1 MAGSVMGCRPACFG
15 LMQERCG
22 IADFAMN
29 VRGLPEHG
37 RVLIA
42 LCMSDI
48 LGDYLKTI
56 GRIPLLSVEEELH
69 HGRLIRAWLDQT
81 EPPKAVERRG
91 RRALDRMVN
100 ANLRLVV
107 SVVSKYRSRIR
118 GNCIDMMD
126 LIQAGN
132 LGLIRAAE
140 KFDPARGYRFS
151 TYGYWWI
158 RQAVARF
165 IHEYN
170 YLIRIPHSLLSLA
183 VKMSHLQA
191 ANGGS
196 LKAEDVARISGED
209 EKRVAQASLLLFY
222 NNMVSLDQGMAGAE
236 GGELTLKDTIP
247 SADRN
252 AVVDD
257 YDWLERYMA
266 QLSPFEVQVLNL
278 RFSSEK
284 KLSLADVSRLTGKTR
299 HHVQAV
305 EGRALGKLRRNVA
318 PALNPD

>member
-1 MAGSVMGCRPACFG
+1 MGCKPDCFES
-15 LMQERCG
+15 LQERRR
-22 IADFAMN
+22 IAFFGFDL
-29 VRGLPEHG
+29 RGVAEHG
-37 RVLIA
+37 WVLVD

-69 HGRLIRAWLDQT
+69 HGRLIRAWLDQP
-81 EPPKAVERRG
+81 EPSKAVERRG

-107 SVVSKYRSRIR
+107 SVVSKFRSRIR

-140 KFDPARGYRFS
+140 KFDPMRGYRFS

-183 VKMSHLQA
+183 VKMSHLQV
-191 ANGGS
+191 ANGGA
-196 LKAEDVARISGED
+196 LKVEDVARISGED

-222 NNMVSLDQGMAGAE
+222 NNMVSLDQCMAGTE

-247 SADRN
+247 SADKN

-257 YDWLERYMA
+257 YGWLERYMA
-266 QLSPFEVQVLNL
+266 QLSPFEIQVLNL
-278 RFSSEK
+278 RFASEK
-284 KLSLADVSRLTGKTR
+284 KLSLADISRLTGKTR

-305 EGRALGKLRRNVA
+305 EGRALGKLRRTVV

>member
-1 MAGSVMGCRPACFG
+1 
-15 LMQERCG
+15 
-22 IADFAMN
+22 
-29 VRGLPEHG
+29 
-37 RVLIA
+37 
-42 LCMSDI
+42 MSDI

-69 HGRLIRAWLDQT
+69 HGRLVRAWLDQA
-81 EPPKAVERRG
+81 EPSKAVERRG

-107 SVVSKYRSRIR
+107 SVVSKYRNRIR
-118 GNCIDMMD
+118 GNCIDTMD

-132 LGLIRAAE
+132 LGLIRAVE
-140 KFDPARGYRFS
+140 KFDPTRGYRFS

-183 VKMSHLQA
+183 VKMSHLQV
-191 ANGGS
+191 ANGGP
-196 LKAEDVARISGED
+196 LKVEDVARIRGED

-222 NNMVSLDQGMAGAE
+222 NNMVSLDQGLSGAD

-247 SADRN
+247 SAN
-252 AVVDD
+252 KNVVVDD
-257 YDWLERYMA
+257 YVWLERYMA
-266 QLSPFEVQVLNL
+266 QLSPLEIQVLNL
-278 RFSSEK
+278 RFSSDRK
-284 KLSLADVSRLTGKTR
+284 MSLVDISRLTGKTR

-305 EGRALGKLRRNVA
+305 EGRALGKLRRSVVT
-318 PALNPD
+318 ALNPD

>member
-1 MAGSVMGCRPACFG
+1 
-15 LMQERCG
+15 
-22 IADFAMN
+22 
-29 VRGLPEHG
+29 
-37 RVLIA
+37 
-42 LCMSDI
+42 MSDI
-48 LGDYLKTI
+48 LGDYLKAI

-69 HGRLIRAWLDQT
+69 HGRLVRAWLDEDQSSKT
-81 EPPKAVERRG
+81 IERRG

-140 KFDPARGYRFS
+140 KFDPSRGYRFS

-183 VKMSHLQA
+183 VKMSHLQV
-191 ANGGS
+191 ANGGA
-196 LKAEDVARISGED
+196 LKVEDVVRISGED
-209 EKRVAQASLLLFY
+209 EKRVAQANLLLYY
-222 NNMVSLDQGMAGAE
+222 NNMVSLDQGVSGAE

-247 SADRN
+247 SADKN

-257 YDWLERYMA
+257 YAWLERYVA
-266 QLSPFEVQVLNL
+266 QLSPFEIQVLNL
-278 RFSSEK
+278 RFSSDK
-284 KLSLADVSRLTGKTR
+284 KLSLVDVSRLTGKTR
-299 HHVQAV
+299 HHVQVV
-305 EGRALGKLRRNVA
+305 ESRALGKLRRNVV

>member
-1 MAGSVMGCRPACFG
+1 
-15 LMQERCG
+15 
-22 IADFAMN
+22 
-29 VRGLPEHG
+29 
-37 RVLIA
+37 
-42 LCMSDI
+42 MSDI

-69 HGRLIRAWLDQT
+69 HGRLVRAWLDQA
-81 EPPKAVERRG
+81 EPSKAVERRG

-107 SVVSKYRSRIR
+107 SVVSKYRNRIR
-118 GNCIDMMD
+118 GNCIDTMD

-132 LGLIRAAE
+132 LGLIRAVE
-140 KFDPARGYRFS
+140 KFDPTRGYRFS

-183 VKMSHLQA
+183 VKMSHLQV
-191 ANGGS
+191 ANGGP
-196 LKAEDVARISGED
+196 LKVEDVARISGED

-222 NNMVSLDQGMAGAE
+222 NNMVSLDQGLSGAD

-247 SADRN
+247 SAN
-252 AVVDD
+252 KNVAVDD
-257 YDWLERYMA
+257 YVWLERYIA
-266 QLSPFEVQVLNL
+266 QLSPLEIQVLNL
-278 RFSSEK
+278 RFSSDRK
-284 KLSLADVSRLTGKTR
+284 MSLVDISRLTGKTR

-305 EGRALGKLRRNVA
+305 EGRALGKLRRSVVT
-318 PALNPD
+318 ALNPD

>member
-1 MAGSVMGCRPACFG
+1 
-15 LMQERCG
+15 
-22 IADFAMN
+22 
-29 VRGLPEHG
+29 
-37 RVLIA
+37 
-42 LCMSDI
+42 MSDI
-48 LGDYLKTI
+48 LGDYLKAI

-69 HGRLIRAWLDQT
+69 HGRLIRGWLDEDQ
-81 EPPKAVERRG
+81 PSRAIERRG

-140 KFDPARGYRFS
+140 KFDPSRGYRFS

-183 VKMSHLQA
+183 VKMSHLQV
-191 ANGGS
+191 ANGGA
-196 LKAEDVARISGED
+196 LKVEDVVRISGED
-209 EKRVAQASLLLFY
+209 EKRVSQANLLLYY
-222 NNMVSLDQGMAGAE
+222 NNMVSLDQGMSGVE

-247 SADRN
+247 AADKN
-252 AVVDD
+252 AVIDD
-257 YDWLERYMA
+257 YAWLERYVA
-266 QLSPFEVQVLNL
+266 QLSPFEIQVLNL
-278 RFSSEK
+278 RFSSDK
-284 KLSLADVSRLTGKTR
+284 KLSLVEVSRLTGKTR
-299 HHVQAV
+299 HYVQVV
-305 EGRALGKLRRNVA
+305 ESRALGKLRRNVV

>member
-1 MAGSVMGCRPACFG
+1 
-15 LMQERCG
+15 MQERRR
-22 IADFAMN
+22 IADFAIDL
-29 VRGLPEHG
+29 RGLPEHG
-37 RVLIA
+37 RAHIA
-42 LCMSDI
+42 PFMSDI

-69 HGRLIRAWLDQT
+69 HGRLVRVWLDQA
-81 EPPKAVERRG
+81 EPSKAVERRG

-107 SVVSKYRSRIR
+107 SVVSKYRNRIR

-132 LGLIRAAE
+132 LGLIRAVE
-140 KFDPARGYRFS
+140 KFDPSRGYRFS

-196 LKAEDVARISGED
+196 LKIEDVVRISGED

-222 NNMVSLDQGMAGAE
+222 NNTVSLDQGMSGAD

-247 SADRN
+247 SADKN
-252 AVVDD
+252 IAVDD
-257 YDWLERYMA
+257 YAWLESYMA
-266 QLSPFEVQVLNL
+266 QLSPFEIQVLNL
-278 RFSSEK
+278 RFSSDK
-284 KLSLADVSRLTGKTR
+284 KLSLVDISRLTGKTR

-305 EGRALGKLRRNVA
+305 EGRALGKLRRSVVT
-318 PALNPD
+318 ALNPD

>member
-1 MAGSVMGCRPACFG
+1 
-15 LMQERCG
+15 
-22 IADFAMN
+22 
-29 VRGLPEHG
+29 
-37 RVLIA
+37 
-42 LCMSDI
+42 MSDI

-69 HGRLIRAWLDQT
+69 HGRLVRAWLDQA
-81 EPPKAVERRG
+81 EPSKAVERRG

-107 SVVSKYRSRIR
+107 SVVSKYRNRIR

-132 LGLIRAAE
+132 LGLIRAVE

-183 VKMSHLQA
+183 VKMSHLQV
-191 ANGGS
+191 ANGGP
-196 LKAEDVARISGED
+196 LKVEDVARISGED

-222 NNMVSLDQGMAGAE
+222 NNTVSLDQGVSGAD

-247 SADRN
+247 SVNKNVA
-252 AVVDD
+252 VDD
-257 YDWLERYMA
+257 YAWLERYMS
-266 QLSPFEVQVLNL
+266 QLSPFEIQVLNL
-278 RFSSEK
+278 RFSSDK
-284 KLSLADVSRLTGKTR
+284 KLSLVDISRLTGKTR

-305 EGRALGKLRRNVA
+305 EGRALGKLRRSVVT
-318 PALNPD
+318 ALNPD